1 MIEQAWQAFGFLVA
15 LAFVLANVALG
26 KPTAPRTPLPPVP
39 LRARAPR

>member
-26 KPTAPRTPLPPVP
+26 KPLTPLPPVP
-39 LRARAPR
+39 LHARAPR